1 MEPSFKELE
10 RNNFH
15 NELLTTGKAK
25 SLIEKQNK
33 KFTNEEIK
41 KFQSDST
48 SIVSDSSEGN
58 ECLTDSD
65 SSLIRNNNSKNN
77 VKYF

>member
-1 MEPSFKELE
+1 MEPSIKELE
-10 RNNFH
+10 KT
-15 NELLTTGKAK
+15 NEPEFLNSGK
-25 SLIEKQNK
+25 EKTNK

-65 SSLIRNNNSKNN
+65 SSLIRSTRNC
-77 VKYF
+77 VITY